1 MDKHTPEEENGST
14 GKLSLPLEKGKQKKP
29 KTYGLGL
36 EVMKEGCVLAQTK
49 YLLTREKPFLV
60 R

>member
-14 GKLSLPLEKGKQKKP
+14 GKLSLPLEKGKQKILN
-29 KTYGLGL
+29 GLL
-36 EVMKEGCVLAQTK
+36 VEVMKEGCVLAQTK